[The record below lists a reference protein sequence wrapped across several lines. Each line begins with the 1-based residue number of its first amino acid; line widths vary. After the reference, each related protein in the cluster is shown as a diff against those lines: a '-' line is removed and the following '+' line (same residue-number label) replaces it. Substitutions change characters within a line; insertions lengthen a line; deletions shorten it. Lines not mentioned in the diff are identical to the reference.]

1 MNSKRKRTKKK
12 SGISRRHLLAALLC
26 PAALSFAE
34 TSYAVVAGTVFRD
47 NGLAFAGVPVELKPL
62 VPSSKR
68 KKQLTHTNTRGE
80 FAFRVPAGEAEFE
93 LSVKT
98 DGYRPELKRV
108 KITGDERVDQ
118 NFLLDRLLKEK

>member
-1 MNSKRKRTKKK
+1 M
-12 SGISRRHLLAALLC
+12 AALLC